1 MSAAPPIPSALWR
14 NPLCVIALGFG
25 AGALPKAPGTWG
37 TLAAVPFYLVLR
49 TLPLP
54 EYLLLVT
61 ALFVA
66 GIKICGKA
74 GQTLGT
80 HDHPAI
86 VWDEMVGFWVTMAAA
101 PPGWTWLLAGIA
113 LFRCF
118 DIWKPWPI
126 RWLDRNIAGG
136 VGVMT
141 DDLAAGVFAALC
153 LFVGAWL
160 LAPI

>member
-1 MSAAPPIPSALWR
+1 
-14 NPLCVIALGFG
+14 LGFG

-37 TLAAVPFYLVLR
+37 TLAALPFYLVLR

-61 ALFVA
+61 VLFMA

-74 GQTLGT
+74 GRALGA

-101 PPGWTWLLAGIA
+101 PPGWIWLLVGFA

-126 RWLDRNIAGG
+126 RWLDRHVAGG
-136 VGVMT
+136 VGVMA
-141 DDLAAGVFAALC
+141 DDLAAGAFAALC
-153 LFVGAWL
+153 LFVGARL
-160 LAPI
+160 VAPI